1 MTVDPGF
8 LIFTWKSTSG
18 SITCGDRALASR
30 HLARCSRA
38 ILERLKLSPRGK
50 ASTMSKMH
58 IIDMTGKV
66 ALITGGSRGLGRA
79 MVLGFAEAGADVV
92 VASRR
97 LESCEQVARAVE
109 KLGRTALAHAC
120 HVGRWEECDAL
131 ADAAYRRFGKIDVL
145 INNAGKSPLYDR
157 PVDIGEK
164 LYDSVLDLNLKGP
177 FRLTAVV
184 GQRMV
189 DAGGGSI
196 INISSIASI
205 RPRKDIIT
213 YAAAKAGLNAMTE
226 AFADAYGPAVRVNA
240 ILPGPFLTDISK
252 AWNMQA
258 FEQRARSSIAIRRGG
273 RPEEIV
279 AAALYLASDHA
290 SFTTGA
296 LLRVD
301 GGSH

>member
-1 MTVDPGF
+1 
-8 LIFTWKSTSG
+8 
-18 SITCGDRALASR
+18 
-30 HLARCSRA
+30 
-38 ILERLKLSPRGK
+38 
-50 ASTMSKMH
+50 MH

-66 ALITGGSRGLGRA
+66 VLITGGSRGLGRA
-79 MVLGFAEAGADVV
+79 MALGFADAGADIV

-97 LESCEQVARAVE
+97 LEPCEQVARTIE
-109 KLGRTALAHAC
+109 KLGRKSLAHVC

-131 ADAAYRRFGKIDVL
+131 VDAAYERFGKIDVL
-145 INNAGKSPLYDR
+145 INNAGKSPIYDR
-157 PVDIGEK
+157 PVDISEK
-164 LYDSVLDLNLKGP
+164 LYDSILDLNLKGP
-177 FRLTAVV
+177 FRLSAVV

-189 DAGGGSI
+189 DAGGGAI

-205 RPRKDIIT
+205 RPRKGIIT
-213 YAAAKAGLNAMTE
+213 YAAAKAGLNAMTK
-226 AFADAYGPAVRVNA
+226 AFADAYGPTVRVNA

-252 AWNMQA
+252 AWDMQV
-258 FEQRARSSIAIRRGG
+258 FHQRAKSSIAMRRGG
-273 RPEEIV
+273 QPDEIV

>member
-1 MTVDPGF
+1 MP
-8 LIFTWKSTSG
+8 KQ
-18 SITCGDRALASR
+18 
-30 HLARCSRA
+30 
-38 ILERLKLSPRGK
+38 
-50 ASTMSKMH
+50 H

-66 ALITGGSRGLGRA
+66 VLITGGSRGLGRA
-79 MVLGFAEAGADVV
+79 MALGFAEAGADII

-97 LESCEQVARAVE
+97 MEACEAVAQEVE
-109 KLGRTALAHAC
+109 KLGRKAMAYAC

-131 ADAAYRRFGKIDVL
+131 ADAAYGRFGKVDVL
-145 INNAGKSPLYDR
+145 INNAGKSPLYER
-157 PVDIGEK
+157 PVDIDER

-177 FRLTAVV
+177 FRLTAVI

-189 DAGGGSI
+189 DAGGGAI
-196 INISSIASI
+196 INISSLASI
-205 RPRKDIIT
+205 RPRKNVIT

-252 AWNMQA
+252 AWDMEA
-258 FEQRARSSIAIRRGG
+258 FNRRAETAIAMKRGG
-273 RPEEIV
+273 RPDEVV

-290 SFTTGA
+290 GYTTGA
-296 LLRVD
+296 LLRID